1 MRHLAIPQ
9 LTDKPVPAIGVG
21 AMPLS
26 DRRPDGQ
33 VIPRDEA
40 VAVLHSAFELGM
52 TLVDTADI
60 YAPDGFGYGHNELL
74 VGDAVR
80 TWRDGRDSLVVVT
93 KIGITRRVEHE
104 HDVWGRDGS
113 REHLLRAAEA
123 SVERLGF
130 EPDVILLHRVNR
142 EQQPFATTVEN
153 MLAVREAGFAPRI
166 GIGNVHLHECDIA
179 WDVSGG
185 TIAAVENER
194 SPRYRD
200 DVAVLHWA
208 TQHGVA
214 YFPWSPLG
222 GGDDARLLGE
232 LYPDFADVGHE
243 LATTTGRSVT
253 PQEVALAWLAASGT
267 TVVPIPGFSRAAT
280 ARTSAHA
287 AHLELSADQ
296 LARLDD
302 SPVGRGSVF
311 PDDED

>member
-1 MRHLAIPQ
+1 MRHLSLPL

-26 DRRPDGQ
+26 DVRPDGDLM
-33 VIPRDEA
+33 PREQA
-40 VAVLHSAFELGM
+40 VAVLHGAFALGM

-60 YAPDGFGYGHNELL
+60 YAPEGYGYGHNELV
-74 VGDAVR
+74 VGEAVR
-80 TWRDGRDSLVVVT
+80 TWRDGRDSIVVVT
-93 KIGITRRVEHE
+93 KVGITRAVGPDG
-104 HDVWGRDGS
+104 DVWGRDGS

-130 EPDVILLHRVNR
+130 VPDVILLHRVNR

-153 MLAVREAGFAPRI
+153 ILAVREAGFAPRI
-166 GIGNVHLHECDIA
+166 GIGNVHLDECHVA

-194 SPRYRD
+194 SPRYRED
-200 DVAVLHWA
+200 ADVLHWSSR
-208 TQHGVA
+208 HGVA
-214 YFPWSPLG
+214 YLAWSPLG
-222 GGDDARLLGE
+222 GGDDARLLGD
-232 LYPDFADVGHE
+232 LYPEFRAVARE
-243 LATTTGRSVT
+243 LSTTTGHDVT
-253 PQEVALAWLAASGT
+253 AQEVALAWLSASGAG
-267 TVVPIPGFSRAAT
+267 VVPIPGFTSGRT
-280 ARTSAHA
+280 AYSSARA

-296 LARLDD
+296 IARLDL